1 MVVSSSTNPEE
12 QGRLFGDFT
21 KGTKEGGGGGARA
34 LQHLPPAGQGWAET
48 LKEGDSAPKK
58 GPRRQGEGLPPPPPP
73 PPAPQRCKSGRNHT
87 TREGARGSRA
97 WAHPRTR
104 APGTAGPRLGWW
116 R

>member
-58 GPRRQGEGLPPPPPP
+58 GPRRQGEGPPLP
-73 PPAPQRCKSGRNHT
+73 PPAPQRGKSGRNHT